1 MITLSASAL
10 AITLGYNIQ
19 SYLPWTERYEF
30 NNPSQFHNALVA
42 VTVDKGPLF
51 GKFAHITGNDSH
63 EAKVFNGAWT
73 LDSSETKDKNLLIG
87 GVHYE
92 WRDVRMF
99 AGAGYLD
106 HPDDI
111 RLSGHTQFNLGVQ
124 YQIGGL
130 LLGMEHYSN
139 GRQIFGGTSP
149 NVGIDFVT
157 LGYRF

>member
-1 MITLSASAL
+1 MITMAASAL
-10 AITLGYNIQ
+10 ALTLGYNIQ
-19 SYLPWTERYEF
+19 AYLPWTERYEF
-30 NNPSQFHNALVA
+30 NDPSQFHNALIA
-42 VTVDKGPLF
+42 VTVDNGPLF
-51 GKFAHITGNDSH
+51 GKLSHITGNDSH
-63 EAKVFNGAWT
+63 ERKVVSGAWVP
-73 LDSSETKDKNLLIG
+73 DDSETRDKNLIIG

-92 WRDVRMF
+92 WRDVRLF

-124 YQIGGL
+124 YQIGGF

-139 GRQIFGGTSP
+139 GRQIFGGASP
-149 NVGIDFVT
+149 NVGIDFLT